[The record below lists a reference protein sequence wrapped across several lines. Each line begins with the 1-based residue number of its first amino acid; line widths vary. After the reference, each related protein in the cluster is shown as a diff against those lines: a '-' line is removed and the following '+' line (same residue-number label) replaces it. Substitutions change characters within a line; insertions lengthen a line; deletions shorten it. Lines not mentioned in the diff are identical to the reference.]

1 MAEETP
7 ASSPPPAGA
16 PSSAEAITPEQA
28 RSLVEAVLGHRPA
41 RRPLAIHFAPAP
53 ATSWELLIDGPAF
66 FPKMLA
72 DIEAARSDVHIIIFG
87 FKAGEIGDR
96 FRDLLIKKVSEG
108 VAVRLMVDAGY
119 SQPGLGSRQLY
130 GALRAGGVQVVANQ
144 GAFFDLDGLVGSRRI
159 DWRFDDFGHFDHR
172 KVVVIDGRIGYAGGP
187 GIEDHFNDERF
198 HDVMLRMEGPVV
210 AQLQAV
216 CLLSWHFQGGP
227 LPETAAELDRFFP
240 EQPTGDGVLME
251 ILANN
256 PGEGHLPIVAAYKEA
271 IAGARRRLYVINPY
285 LADRAIIRGIIR
297 AGKRGVDVRV
307 IVPADPKSFPAK
319 GAVRHWFA
327 ELAEAGVDLRE
338 HPHMAHAKVLV
349 SDDTVLAGTANL
361 DGLSLRRNWELQV
374 RANDKDFAD
383 HVARELFDRDMLI
396 SAPARIPTGRRERAA
411 QRGDVDPVAHLLGV
425 GPASGPAS
433 RRRRFTA
440 WPRP

>member
-1 MAEETP
+1 MVEETP
-7 ASSPPPAGA
+7 ESAPPPAEAGSPKAGA
-16 PSSAEAITPEQA
+16 IAPEQA
-28 RSLVEAVLGHRPA
+28 RSLVEAVLGKRPA
-41 RRPLAIHFAPAP
+41 RRPLAVDFAPATT
-53 ATSWELLIDGPAF
+53 TSWELLIDGPAF

-96 FRDLLIKKVSEG
+96 FRDALIKKVSEG

-119 SQPGLGSRQLY
+119 SQPGLGSRKLY

-144 GAFFDLDGLVGSRRI
+144 GAFLDLDGLLGSRRI
-159 DWRFDDFGHFDHR
+159 DWRFDDLGHFDHR
-172 KVVVIDGRIGYAGGP
+172 KVVVIDGLVAYAGGP

-198 HDVMLRMEGPVV
+198 HDVMLRMEGPIV

-227 LPETAAELDRFFP
+227 LPETPAELDRFFP
-240 EQPTGDGVLME
+240 EQPTGDGVRME
-251 ILANN
+251 ILLNN

-285 LADRAIIRGIIR
+285 LADRAIIRAIIR
-297 AGKRGVDVRV
+297 AARRGVDVRV
-307 IVPADPKSFPAK
+307 IVPADPKSLPAS

-327 ELAEAGVDLRE
+327 ELTEAGVDLRE

-361 DGLSLRRNWELQV
+361 DGLSLRRNWELMV
-374 RANDKDFAD
+374 RANDKAFAD
-383 HVARELFDRDMLI
+383 HVAHELFDRDLLI
-396 SAPARIPTGRRERAA
+396 SAPARMPTGRRERALNA
-411 QRGDVDPVAHLLGV
+411 AMSVLSPL
-425 GPASGPAS
+425 
-433 RRRRFTA
+433 F
-440 WPRP
+440 